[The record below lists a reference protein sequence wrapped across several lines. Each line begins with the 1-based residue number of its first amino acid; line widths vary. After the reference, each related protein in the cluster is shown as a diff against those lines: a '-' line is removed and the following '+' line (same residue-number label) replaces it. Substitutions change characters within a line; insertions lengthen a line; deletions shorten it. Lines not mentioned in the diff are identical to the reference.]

1 VSAFRAKVE
10 PASQG
15 GHYVVVPAR
24 VAKAAG
30 LRHGA
35 RVRGTVNGVPYRSAL
50 MTYGGVFHLGVHK
63 ATLAQAGAGPPARL
77 VVTIELDDLPLP
89 TDTVPDDLMR
99 AMRRQPGAL
108 AAWQTLR
115 PSLRR
120 EHVKSVLEAKKP
132 ETRLRRIERIVATLS
147 R

>member
-30 LRHGA
+30 LRRAA
-35 RVRGTVNGVPYRSAL
+35 RVRGTVNGVPYRSSL

-63 ATLAQAGAGPPARL
+63 ATLPR
-77 VVTIELDDLPLP
+77 
-89 TDTVPDDLMR
+89 
-99 AMRRQPGAL
+99 
-108 AAWQTLR
+108 
-115 PSLRR
+115 
-120 EHVKSVLEAKKP
+120 
-132 ETRLRRIERIVATLS
+132 
-147 R
+147 